1 MSCGTYCYQR
11 QWDCRAGRLKKLSEV
26 QIKPSPTRNYSSE
39 GARAN
44 SIRRRVARYTKN
56 NNNIYGNKNTPEQ
69 TLGYGPVFGT
79 AKAPSVFNNCGGCG
93 DRTTTT
99 KNVYRSNGGT
109 GGDVVYWKRIM
120 GGPRQLTTGNNT
132 AVADKSCGMND
143 QCDSN
148 KAARCGLGGKNF
160 LNHRRGVTLQYG
172 AQRLAAGL
180 TESEEAEYEEAEEE
194 ADADW

>member
-1 MSCGTYCYQR
+1 MSCGRYCYQR
-11 QWDCRAGRLKKLSEV
+11 QWDCRAGRLKKLSQV
-26 QIKPSPTRNYSSE
+26 QIKPSPTRNYGSE
-39 GARAN
+39 GPRAN

-56 NNNIYGNKNTPEQ
+56 NNNIYGNKSTPEQ

-109 GGDVVYWKRIM
+109 GGDVVYWKRVM

-132 AVADKSCGMND
+132 AVADKPCGMNA

-160 LNHRRGVTLQYG
+160 LNHRRGVTLLYG
-172 AQRLAAGL
+172 AQRVGY
-180 TESEEAEYEEAEEE
+180 SY
-194 ADADW
+194 